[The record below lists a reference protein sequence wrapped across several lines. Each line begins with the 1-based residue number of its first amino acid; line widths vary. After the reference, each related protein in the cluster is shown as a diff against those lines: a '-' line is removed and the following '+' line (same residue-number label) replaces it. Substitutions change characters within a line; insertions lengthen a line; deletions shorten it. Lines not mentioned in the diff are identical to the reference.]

1 MEIKKT
7 DKFNP
12 ILIWLL
18 TFFYK
23 LYLLTLRKK
32 IIFSPEFKKYIKT
45 KKPILIAVWHQDVNT
60 LLYLSWKFNFLS
72 IVSDSKDGQL
82 VAQIIEQLGSV
93 TARGS
98 SRTNPIK
105 AFKGFIRLM
114 KTGKYWACIAV
125 DGPKGPPKK
134 AKSGILQSSKIFS
147 CPIANISI
155 AYSSKWVLKKS
166 WDQTIIAKPFS
177 KVIFNFSPVLETV
190 TKNMDPHNPKL
201 LTRLSENMSSNQNL
215 TLGYLKK

>member
-18 TFFYK
+18 AFFYK

-32 IIFSPEFKKYIKT
+32 IIFSPEVKGYIKS
-45 KKPILIAVWHQDVNT
+45 KKPVLIAFWHQDVNI
-60 LLYLSWKFNFLS
+60 LLYISWRFNTLS

-82 VAQIIEQLGSV
+82 VSQIIEKLGSI

-98 SRTNPIK
+98 SRTNPVK
-105 AFKGFIRLM
+105 AFKGFVRLM

-134 AKSGILQSSKIFS
+134 AKSGILQSSRIFS
-147 CPIANISI
+147 CPIINVNV

-166 WDQTIIAKPFS
+166 WDQTIIPKPFS
-177 KVIFNFSPVLETV
+177 KVIFNFSPALETV
-190 TKNMDPHNPKL
+190 TKSMDPLNPKL
-201 LTRLSENMSSNQNL
+201 LARLNENMSSNQNL
-215 TLGYLKK
+215 TLGYLK